1 MQHYIKILLLSGSIF
16 TNGLLEDYF
25 NEDIF
30 FKNKISFIK
39 NNIGLSIVGLIFI
52 VLLCIDIS
60 ITVWYIVLKKMGI
73 KYDISGGYWET
84 KP

>member
-1 MQHYIKILLLSGSIF
+1 MNDFFWNTH
-16 TNGLLEDYF
+16 
-25 NEDIF
+25 F

-60 ITVWYIVLKKMGI
+60 ITVCYIVLKKMGI
-73 KYDISGGYWET
+73 KYNVSGGGVHY
-84 KP
+84 

>member
-1 MQHYIKILLLSGSIF
+1 MLLSGSIF
-16 TNGLLEDYF
+16 TNGFFEGYF
-25 NEDIF
+25 KEDIF

-60 ITVWYIVLKKMGI
+60 ITIWYIVLKKMGI
-73 KYDISGGYWET
+73 KYSDVNGGLET